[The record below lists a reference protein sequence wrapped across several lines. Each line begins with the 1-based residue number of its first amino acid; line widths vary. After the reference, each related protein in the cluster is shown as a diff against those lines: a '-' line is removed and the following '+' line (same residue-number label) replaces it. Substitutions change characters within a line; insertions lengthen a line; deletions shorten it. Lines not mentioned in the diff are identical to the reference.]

1 MDFGVIGG
9 QQGPKA
15 LLDAV
20 RQAVR
25 DRNLETLRR
34 LSKEFL
40 TVGNNVEKCRDENGN
55 TIAHLALDKNPATLE
70 YVIEA
75 LHANVNATN
84 AQGRTPLHEAVTQ
97 NYVACC
103 EVLLTHGADDTI
115 QSTTQ
120 STPFHTAAACG
131 SVECMEAIL
140 RHSDT
145 PEVKVNELDRQRS
158 SALHKCA
165 FDGDVRVSRW
175 LVEHGA
181 NIDVADSTDATPL
194 LIAVRMSQ
202 TEAVEFLLKNGADC
216 NWQDRQGNSCL
227 HFCAVRCD
235 VKIARLLLA
244 AGANPRLLNEEYDS
258 PLHIVAQHSRLD
270 SGAWEEMVGLLLM
283 AGCDPLQVNVSNKK
297 PSDYV
302 SRGMKRIFI
311 KEDVERLLH
320 RKAQL
325 QEESDAELA
334 RAWEQCAQ
342 WKTKVLENISVRRL
356 WEAAEDKRLA
366 REKEERIRCAND
378 ARMTYDEMLAKCRFL
393 EAEIQRKKGMLEKA
407 SVKSGR

>member
-1 MDFGVIGG
+1 MHLGVVGG

-25 DRNLETLRR
+25 DGSIETLRR

-40 TVGNNVEKCRDENGN
+40 AVSDNVEKCRDESGN
-55 TIAHLALDKNPATLE
+55 TIVHLALNKNPATLE
-70 YVIEA
+70 YVIEE
-75 LHANVNATN
+75 LHADVNATN

-97 NYVACC
+97 DYVACC
-103 EVLLTHGADDTI
+103 EVLLDHGADDTI

-120 STPFHTAAACG
+120 STPLHTAAACG
-131 SVECMEAIL
+131 SVECMEVIL
-140 RHSDT
+140 RHSDK

-181 NIDVADSTDATPL
+181 SVDAGDATDATPL
-194 LIAVRMSQ
+194 LIAVKMGQ
-202 TEAVEFLLKNGADC
+202 TEVVEYLLRSGADC
-216 NWQDRQGNSCL
+216 NRQDRQGNSGL

-235 VKIARLLLA
+235 VKVAQLLLA

-258 PLHIVAQHSRLD
+258 PLHIVAQNARHD

-283 AGCDPLQVNVSNKK
+283 AGCDPLQVNACNKK

-302 SRGMKRIFI
+302 SRGLKKIFT
-311 KEDVERLLH
+311 KEEVERRL
-320 RKAQL
+320 RREAQL
-325 QEESDAELA
+325 QKESDAELA

-342 WKTKVLENISVRRL
+342 WKTKVLENLSARRF
-356 WEAAEDKRLA
+356 WEEAEDERLA
-366 REKEERIRCAND
+366 REKEERIRGAND
-378 ARMTYDEMLAKCRFL
+378 ARMMYDEALAKCHFL
-393 EAEIQRKKGMLEKA
+393 EVEIQRKKAMLEKA
-407 SVKSGR
+407 NAKAGR